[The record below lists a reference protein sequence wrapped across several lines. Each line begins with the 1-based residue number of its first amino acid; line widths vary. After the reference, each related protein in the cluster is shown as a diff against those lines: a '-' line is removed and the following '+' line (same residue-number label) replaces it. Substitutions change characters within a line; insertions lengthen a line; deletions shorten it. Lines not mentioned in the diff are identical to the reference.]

1 MDKIKAAKN
10 CASNVATIGKASAK
24 LAALGK
30 LAPEALTDM
39 KAIATGL
46 TGTMTDAVKN
56 VNEGKEKECKKMA
69 DFAAKQHSKEKVPA
83 EDAKKDAAKCAH
95 DARVAAGKKLPG
107 KKDAADAKKD
117 DAAPASAAEAAAP
130 AEEEKKEE
138 AAEEVKVEDVKP
150 EVKDV

>member
-1 MDKIKAAKN
+1 
-10 CASNVATIGKASAK
+10 
-24 LAALGK
+24 
-30 LAPEALTDM
+30 M

-83 EDAKKDAAKCAH
+83 EDAKKDAA
-95 DARVAAGKKLPG
+95 
-107 KKDAADAKKD
+107 DAKED